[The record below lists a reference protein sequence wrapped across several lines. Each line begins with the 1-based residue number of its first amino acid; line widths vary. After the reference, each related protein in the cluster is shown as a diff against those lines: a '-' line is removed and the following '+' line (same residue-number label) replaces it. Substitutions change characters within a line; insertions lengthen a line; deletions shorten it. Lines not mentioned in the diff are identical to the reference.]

1 MKCTFRKSFARDVKD
16 IKSTDLRARIKVA
29 IEAVENADSL
39 GALDV
44 KKLAGAKNCY
54 RIRVGDFRIGITV
67 DKQQVDFVRCLHR
80 RDIYKYFP

>member
-16 IKSTDLRARIKVA
+16 IKSTDLRTRIKVA